1 MGGRLTEER
10 ISTMLRE
17 LPVGRIGTVDD
28 VAAVINF
35 LLGRGARYITGA
47 TYDVN
52 GGSHI
57 A

>member
-35 LLGRGARYITGA
+35 LLGREARYITGPRPM
-47 TYDVN
+47 T
-52 GGSHI
+52 
-57 A
+57 

>member
-1 MGGRLTEER
+1 MGGRLTDER
-10 ISTMLRE
+10 INVLLQE
-17 LPVGRIGTVDD
+17 IPVGRIGSVDD

-35 LLGRGARYITGA
+35 LLGREAGYLTGV

>member
-1 MGGRLTEER
+1 ML
-10 ISTMLRE
+10 LRE
-17 LPVGRIGTVDD
+17 IPVGRIGSVDD
-28 VAAVINF
+28 VAGVINF
-35 LLGRGARYITGA
+35 LLGREAGYLTGV